1 MHTPQITRRIGVV
14 GTIALVAILGFSTG
28 ALGAD
33 AANNEDGIDISVE
46 VVEPSTATAPVAVVT
61 LPIGSSAANAT
72 VVIALTGLK
81 PLSLVEIFVN
91 STPVLLAS
99 GLADAAG
106 TFTRTV
112 TLPTGLEAGNHTISA
127 TGTMPDGSAFTST
140 LSSFSVTVGGL
151 LAEPVTVTAAAVPTT
166 AQASTGSTLSPLAVS
181 QVVAETPA
189 AAAAALGED
198 PFDLG
203 GVFYLSGLTGSAVP
217 VLGPEGGDI
226 TLAFTVKNVTSWP
239 VSADL
244 RFWLENAIGV
254 QTAQSDEIHVDELGP
269 GATKT
274 IRATL
279 ADAGQWG
286 AFNAHVTFTPPE
298 SVRGTVLSPV
308 TRDTLVMMPPYFL
321 LLMLGITV
329 VLFLAARYLFVR
341 RRDRNGSAVDAPV
354 GTIEAAA

>member
-1 MHTPQITRRIGVV
+1 VAIRTPQITRRIGVV
-14 GTIALVAILGFSTG
+14 GTIALVAILGLSTG
-28 ALGAD
+28 VLGTQ
-33 AANNEDGIDISVE
+33 AASNEDGIDISVE
-46 VVEPSTATAPVAVVT
+46 VVEPSTATVPVAVVT

-72 VVIALTGLK
+72 VVITLTGLK
-81 PLSLVEIFVN
+81 PLSFVEIIVN

-127 TGTMPDGSAFTST
+127 TGTMPDGSSFTST
-140 LSSFSVTVGGL
+140 LSSFSVTIGGL
-151 LAEPVTVTAAAVPTT
+151 LAEPVTVTAVSTT
-166 AQASTGSTLSPLAVS
+166 AQASTGGTLSPLAVS
-181 QVVAETPA
+181 QVLAETPA

-203 GVFYLSGLTGSAVP
+203 GVFYLSGLTGSVVP

-298 SVRGTVLSPV
+298 TVRGTVLSPA

-321 LLMLGITV
+321 LIMLGIAV
-329 VLFLAARYLFVR
+329 VLFLAARYLFVWR
-341 RRDRNGSAVDAPV
+341 RARNGSTVDAPV